1 MFFILYVLLGYI
13 IGSLSPGYFLG
24 RVVKNI
30 DIRKFGNHN
39 TGASNTYKVVG
50 PVYGIIAAIFDISK
64 APLAYYLSLSKIN
77 SDLAIIVGLGAVFGH
92 IFPFYL
98 GFRGGKGV
106 ASLDGL
112 FLISL
117 IFSSPIYSL
126 LLLIG
131 MITYYLGFIKSV
143 KISLRHWLKLFSVIF
158 PLGLIWLP
166 GKPIILAL
174 GLLFLISLGFD
185 ALRLLIPALNKRY
198 LKKRSFSKNK
208 EQFRF
213 SGYSIFLF
221 SSFVITAL
229 FPKEIAVVSLIFFVL
244 GDIFAP
250 FSANIAYLPQTPLLN
265 DKTLAGFIIVFA
277 ISFFGGWFLQSL
289 TPLAISLRM
298 IILGAFLTAAFD
310 QIAFRID
317 DNLLVPISTAAALLL
332 LMS

>member
-1 MFFILYVLLGYI
+1 MFLILYVLFGYI
-13 IGSLSPGYFLG
+13 IGSLSPGYFFG

-39 TGASNTYKVVG
+39 TGASNTYRVVG
-50 PVYGIIAAIFDISK
+50 PVYGIIAAIFDILK
-64 APLAYYLSLSKIN
+64 APLAYYLSFSKI
-77 SDLAIIVGLGAVFGH
+77 SPDLAIIVGLGAVFGH

-98 GFRGGKGV
+98 GFRGGRGV

-117 IFSSPIYSL
+117 IFSNPIYSL

-143 KISLRHWLKLFSVIF
+143 KISLRHWLKFLSIIF
-158 PLGLIWLP
+158 PLGLIWLAS
-166 GKPIILAL
+166 KQIILV
-174 GLLFLISLGFD
+174 LGF
-185 ALRLLIPALNKRY
+185 LLIISFTFDLLRWFSPTLNKRY
-198 LKKRSFSKNK
+198 LEKHSFSKDK

-213 SGYSIFLF
+213 SGYSILLF
-221 SSFVITAL
+221 SFFVVVAL

-250 FSANIAYLPQTPLLN
+250 FSAKIAYLPHMPLIG

-277 ISFFGGWFLQSL
+277 ISFFAGWFLKSL
-289 TPLAISLRM
+289 TPLAISLEM
-298 IILGAFLTAAFD
+298 IIFGAFLTAIFD
-310 QIAFRID
+310 QMAIRLD
-317 DNLLVPISTAAALLL
+317 DNLLVPIGTATALWL
-332 LMS
+332 LMV